1 MSRTEE
7 RYNILETEARWQAVW
22 RRDPPPPP
30 PAGAAKVCLR
40 VAADP
45 TGLSLDQA
53 RGCVV
58 ADMLA
63 RVWQGRG
70 VAVRLALPPGVER
83 LGLVS
88 TLPMADEG
96 GACSPVRS
104 VVLECDGL
112 PIRPP
117 PLRLGRIL
125 GSLPDDLAATIAT
138 YGADSLRL
146 TLMSDTAPGRDLMWC
161 DGAIEGAWRFCH
173 RLWRLGLTTLPFLA
187 AAPAPLAAR
196 VQALNQCIDETI
208 LAVTTDLDALMPH
221 KAIARLRLL
230 TGALASQR
238 PDESGA
244 PAVLRRGLETLLRQL
259 APILPHLCE
268 ELWRRLGHDQPL
280 SRAPWPSPQRS
291 ATMAADTVTVAV
303 HVNGK
308 PRGLL
313 HLPRDTD
320 REALQRAALAL
331 PAVTH
336 PTRGVTPRQ
345 VIVVPNRILN
355 VVL

>member
-22 RRDPPPPP
+22 RCDPPPPP
-30 PAGAAKVCLR
+30 PAGAAGLRLR
-40 VAADP
+40 VAAGAG
-45 TGLSLDQA
+45 GLSLDQA

-63 RVWQGRG
+63 RVWQSRG
-70 VAVRLALPPGVER
+70 LTVRLTLPPGAER
-83 LGLVS
+83 LGIVA
-88 TLPMADEG
+88 TPATTEDDVPP
-96 GACSPVRS
+96 SPARS
-104 VVLECDGL
+104 AVLECHGL
-112 PIRPP
+112 PIRPQV
-117 PLRLGRIL
+117 RLGRIL
-125 GSLPDDLAATIAT
+125 GPAPDDLAATIAT

-146 TLMSDTAPGRDLMWC
+146 ALMSDTAPDRDLLWC

-173 RLWRLGLTTLPFLA
+173 RLWRLVLTTLPVPA
-187 AAPAPLAAR
+187 AAPSSLTAR
-196 VQALNQCIDETI
+196 VQALDQGIDETMM
-208 LAVTTDLDALMPH
+208 AVTSDLDALTPH

-230 TGALASQR
+230 TDRLAAQ
-238 PDESGA
+238 PLDESGA
-244 PAVLRRGLETLLRQL
+244 PGVLRRGVAALLRQL
-259 APILPHLCE
+259 APLLPHLCE
-268 ELWRRLGHDQPL
+268 ELWRRLGHDRPL

-291 ATMAADTVTVAV
+291 AMIAAETVTLAV

-320 REALQRAALAL
+320 REAMQRAALAL
-331 PAVTH
+331 PAVAH
-336 PTRGVTPRQ
+336 HTRGVTPRQ